1 MVVNQTSADSITG
14 FFPNGNRSP
23 TVCSQ
28 CAILPENRNR
38 PLNDRPRF
46 HTLKEVCGMERLAP
60 ERQVLIPY
68 AHAFNGQ
75 WSLQA
80 CSFVFPGGGPVDPL
94 LRASNEALPRAR
106 VPRAQRTHEPTPSH
120 PLRRILSPR
129 FFFRKPSIQG
139 RQDHQRECR

>member
-1 MVVNQTSADSITG
+1 
-14 FFPNGNRSP
+14 
-23 TVCSQ
+23 
-28 CAILPENRNR
+28 
-38 PLNDRPRF
+38 
-46 HTLKEVCGMERLAP
+46 MERLAP

-106 VPRAQRTHEPTPSH
+106 VPRAGGDTRPPPPSSTSDRRGGGAAGGAGAKGRTLPFS
-120 PLRRILSPR
+120 
-129 FFFRKPSIQG
+129 
-139 RQDHQRECR
+139 